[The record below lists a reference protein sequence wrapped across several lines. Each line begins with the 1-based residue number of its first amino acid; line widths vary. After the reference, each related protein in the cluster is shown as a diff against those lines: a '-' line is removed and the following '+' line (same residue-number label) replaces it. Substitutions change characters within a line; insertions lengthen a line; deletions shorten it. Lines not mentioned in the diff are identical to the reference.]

1 MSSGAAGR
9 LFRDHGLSDL
19 LEWLYE
25 THGFDFRNYR
35 TPTLERRI
43 SRRLYLT
50 GARSYGEYLARLK
63 ETPAE
68 LTHLLEDLTI
78 KVSRFFRDAPMFERL
93 VRDVLP
99 TLLSARRR
107 GAGRSFR
114 AWCAGCANGE
124 EVYSLAILVADAA
137 RGRPSRLRAMIHGT
151 DLDDKALRAAKAGIY
166 SEGVLSEI
174 PHGYLKTCFDRS
186 GDDYVVRDSIRR
198 WVHFSRYDLTSR
210 RSLSPPGG
218 VFADYDLIFCRNV
231 LIYYDLSL
239 QERIVGK
246 FAKVLAPGGVLVL
259 GTAEDIPVNAAPMF
273 ETVSR
278 RWKIFRRLPDEP
290 STPVFREVFGR

>member
-1 MSSGAAGR
+1 MRTDAGVR
-9 LFRDHGLSDL
+9 LFRDYGLSEIL
-19 LEWLYE
+19 AWLYE

-35 TPTLERRI
+35 APTLERRI

-50 GARSYGEYLARLK
+50 GAKSYGEYLARLK

-93 VRDVLP
+93 ARDVLP
-99 TLLSARRR
+99 TLLSGR
-107 GAGRSFR
+107 GRGGTRSFR

-124 EVYSLAILVADAA
+124 EVYSLAILVEEMIRRRA
-137 RGRPSRLRAMIHGT
+137 RLRVMIHGT
-151 DLDDKALRAAKAGIY
+151 DLDDKAVRAARAGLY
-166 SEGVLSEI
+166 AESVLGEI
-174 PHGYLKTCFDRS
+174 PHGHLKAYFERA
-186 GDDYVVRDSIRR
+186 GDDYAVREAVRR
-198 WVHFSRYDLTSR
+198 HVHFSRYDLTSR

-239 QERIVGK
+239 QERIVSK
-246 FAKVLAPGGVLVL
+246 FTKVLAPGGVLVL
-259 GTAEDIPVNAAPMF
+259 GTAEHIPRPVAPMF
-273 ETVSR
+273 EAVSR
-278 RWKIFRRLPDEP
+278 RWKIFRRLSDVPP
-290 STPVFREVFGR
+290 PPVFREALGR

>member
-1 MSSGAAGR
+1 MRTDAGPH
-9 LFRDHGLSDL
+9 LFRDLGLSEL

-35 TPTLERRI
+35 APTLERRI

-50 GARSYGEYLARLK
+50 GAKSYGEYLARLK

-93 VRDVLP
+93 ARDVLP
-99 TLLSARRR
+99 TLLSGR
-107 GAGRSFR
+107 GRGRDRSFR

-124 EVYSLAILVADAA
+124 EVYSLAILVEETIRHRHA
-137 RGRPSRLRAMIHGT
+137 RLRVTIHGT
-151 DLDDKALRAAKAGIY
+151 DLDDKALRTARAGFY
-166 SEGVLSEI
+166 SEGVLNEM
-174 PHGYLKTCFDRS
+174 PHGYLKAYFDRR
-186 GDDYVVRDSIRR
+186 GDDFVVREGLRR
-198 WVHFSRYDLTSR
+198 HVHFSRYDLTSR

-231 LIYYDLSL
+231 LIYYDLPL
-239 QERIVGK
+239 QERIVSK
-246 FAKVLAPGGVLVL
+246 FTKVLAPGGVLVL
-259 GTAEDIPVNAAPMF
+259 GTAEHIPLPVAPMF
-273 ETVSR
+273 EAVSR
-278 RWKIFRRLPDEP
+278 RWKIFRRLSDAPP
-290 STPVFREVFGR
+290 TPIFREVIGR